1 MKLNAKV
8 SDRSSILIVLLAT
21 ANTVGYNDIDEKS
34 VVAKFNQTIEHI
46 RKETHSLVLS
56 SYREYSRKRLTFE

>member
-1 MKLNAKV
+1 MNEKT
-8 SDRSSILIVLLAT
+8 IV
-21 ANTVGYNDIDEKS
+21 EE
-34 VVAKFNQTIEHI
+34 FNQTIEHI